1 MDDLVRRE
9 GLWYKKFTD
18 VPFTG
23 EVEGLNQGKFKN
35 GKREGAWV
43 NYYKNGNL
51 ESKGPFKN
59 DGAEGY
65 WVY

>member
-1 MDDLVRRE
+1 MSLVSLPIWVETLTMENLVVRE

-35 GKREGAWV
+35 GNRKCCMGR
-43 NYYKNGNL
+43 L
-51 ESKGPFKN
+51 S
-59 DGAEGY
+59 
-65 WVY
+65 